1 MGNTC
6 TPTGKK
12 KKDEINFLNVP
23 NFMKKILKL
32 LRREHKRPKDTL
44 CSSIKQLNPVKI
56 LGSRPHENI
65 NDVFARNLTRWC
77 WAQTHKWWKENQDR
91 CYRAN
96 ERDELHRITMHC
108 RGSDP
113 KEECKVKRQTRYTE
127 GVCDEEDSLNY
138 WTEGGLLRKRWE
150 KAGKPLEHGGE
161 SKTLTSF
168 LMQL

>member
-1 MGNTC
+1 MGNKC
-6 TPTGKK
+6 TPMGK
-12 KKDEINFLNVP
+12 KKDEINFLNVL

-44 CSSIKQLNPVKI
+44 CSSIKQFNPVKI

-77 WAQTHKWWKENQDR
+77 WAEKRTKEDAAGQMKR
-91 CYRAN
+91 MSCTGSPRTVRA
-96 ERDELHRITMHC
+96 
-108 RGSDP
+108 
-113 KEECKVKRQTRYTE
+113 QTRRKAGNSEDRPQHTE
-127 GVCDEEDSLNY
+127 GVCDKEDSLNY
-138 WTEGGLLRKRWE
+138 WTEGGLLRKRGE
-150 KAGKPLEHGGE
+150 KAGKPLERSGE

>member
-6 TPTGKK
+6 THIGKK
-12 KKDEINFLNVP
+12 NDEINFLNVP

-32 LRREHKRPKDTL
+32 LRREHKRPKRHIMFFNKTVQSCQNTSFKTPWKHQWRFCKKPDKMML
-44 CSSIKQLNPVKI
+44 SSDIQMMK
-56 LGSRPHENI
+56 RE
-65 NDVFARNLTRWC
+65 LTRHHR
-77 WAQTHKWWKENQDR
+77 T
-91 CYRAN
+91 N
-96 ERDELHRITMHC
+96 EKGELHRVTTHC
-108 RGSDP
+108 RSLTWRKPGKSRDRP
-113 KEECKVKRQTRYTE
+113 RRTE
-127 GVCDEEDSLNY
+127 GACDEEDSLNY